1 MQLKIKRV
9 PSDQGRVPPLPAPA
23 TAGSAALDL
32 QANIDESVVLMPG
45 ARRRIPTG
53 VSIALPADG
62 WAAFVFAR
70 SGLADREGICL
81 ANGVGVIDADYRG
94 EIQVRLVNHSSRAAV
109 IEPGQRIAQLAVM
122 PVERVEVIACE
133 QLDETGRGAG
143 GFGSTGR

>member
-1 MQLKIKRV
+1 
-9 PSDQGRVPPLPAPA
+9 
-23 TAGSAALDL
+23 
-32 QANIDESVVLMPG
+32 MPG

-94 EIQVRLVNHSSRAAV
+94 EIQVSLVNLSSRAAV

-122 PVERVEVIACE
+122 PVERWRSSRVSSWMRPAGAPAGSAPPG
-133 QLDETGRGAG
+133 GRRGLPCHGNSRTCSSSSSA
-143 GFGSTGR
+143 R